1 LRDRIACPA
10 DWTGPQLGA
19 SVPQILSPDRKS
31 AKPMKIQYR
40 FSTIAMPKRPK
51 SSFDGWAAGR
61 MQVEESELTT
71 KNIVEK
77 IPRRRDL
84 LDGPNS
90 PMLGRIDSH
99 LDSYS
104 DTEFDALVC
113 EGEELLGEIRAHH
126 PADR

>member
-1 LRDRIACPA
+1 M
-10 DWTGPQLGA
+10 
-19 SVPQILSPDRKS
+19 
-31 AKPMKIQYR
+31 KPRYK
-40 FSTIAMPKRPK
+40 FSIVAMPKRPK

-61 MQVEESELTT
+61 MHVEESELTT

-90 PMLGRIDSH
+90 PMLGRIDGH

-113 EGEELLGEIRAHH
+113 EGEKLLGEIRARQ

>member
-1 LRDRIACPA
+1 
-10 DWTGPQLGA
+10 
-19 SVPQILSPDRKS
+19 
-31 AKPMKIQYR
+31 MKIHYR
-40 FSTIAMPKRPK
+40 ANAIAMPKRPK
-51 SSFDGWAAGR
+51 SSFDGWAAAR
-61 MQVEESELTT
+61 MGDEATELTT

-90 PMLGRIDSH
+90 PVLGRIDGH

-113 EGEELLGEIRAHH
+113 EGEKLLGEIRHRH